1 LNLKKIAVYQ
11 LDIEKERFPLAN
23 ESVDIIIANQILEH
37 VKEIYW
43 IFHEITRLLRLGGS
57 LIIGVPN
64 LAAFHNRILLFM
76 GRQPTPAHIRG
87 YTHHGFLK
95 FLNSCWEGGYVEK
108 DFKGSN
114 FYPFPPLIA
123 KPLASIWPNFAWGI
137 FMLFTKVQSYD
148 DAFLRFPI
156 EQRLETNFY
165 LGNERFF
172 LNNLPVEHSFLQNMP
187 WARAKRRLYLPLMP
201 LAIESFDL
209 SSADL
214 LISSSMAVAKGILTH
229 SEQLHICY
237 CHSPAR
243 YAWDLTHQYLHEADL
258 ERGFKAALARMVLH
272 YIRLWDISAANRV
285 DHFIANSKYISRRIW
300 RVYRRESTVIYPPVD
315 VDRFK
320 SRYNKEEFY
329 LTVSRV
335 VPYKKVDLIVE
346 TFAQTK
352 KKLIVVGEGPD
363 LKQIKGKATSNI
375 EFLGY
380 QPNDIVEDIL
390 QGGLLRP

>member
-1 LNLKKIAVYQ
+1 MWIDKSLNYGRHNIESFLKKAMPFETVLDIGAGKGYDLDIAKKVNNNSKLIAIEYYEPYKAILNLKKIAVYQ

-76 GRQPTPAHIRG
+76 GRQPTPIQVASAHIRG

-165 LGNERFF
+165 LGN
-172 LNNLPVEHSFLQNMP
+172 
-187 WARAKRRLYLPLMP
+187 
-201 LAIESFDL
+201 D
-209 SSADL
+209 
-214 LISSSMAVAKGILTH
+214 
-229 SEQLHICY
+229 
-237 CHSPAR
+237 
-243 YAWDLTHQYLHEADL
+243 
-258 ERGFKAALARMVLH
+258 
-272 YIRLWDISAANRV
+272 
-285 DHFIANSKYISRRIW
+285 
-300 RVYRRESTVIYPPVD
+300 
-315 VDRFK
+315 
-320 SRYNKEEFY
+320 
-329 LTVSRV
+329 
-335 VPYKKVDLIVE
+335 
-346 TFAQTK
+346 
-352 KKLIVVGEGPD
+352 
-363 LKQIKGKATSNI
+363 
-375 EFLGY
+375 
-380 QPNDIVEDIL
+380 
-390 QGGLLRP
+390 